1 MQLRAIAPGDR
12 YLRARPIEERICM
25 ARPRGDYAARRR
37 QVVLATCRLI
47 ARSGVEAAT
56 VRAVAHE
63 LGVATKA
70 VTRYFRSKE
79 ELLLLVLDYIIEEQ
93 IRFSTRHQG
102 SADDGSTLIRMLATA
117 LPTTAPV
124 RTGWRIW
131 VAFLGQAVGNPALQ
145 RHHRQRYDRLRT
157 LLLEWLTHFA
167 ESGAVPEAAA
177 TRASAD
183 YLLALIDG
191 IGVREAVNPR
201 SIPASRQRELL
212 ARAVASVVGES
223 GS

>member
-1 MQLRAIAPGDR
+1 
-12 YLRARPIEERICM
+12 M

-47 ARSGVEAAT
+47 AKSGVEAAT

-79 ELLLLVLDYIIEEQ
+79 ELLLLVLDYIIDEQ
-93 IRFSTRHQG
+93 ITFSTRHKG
-102 SADDGSTLIRMLATA
+102 PSDDVRALIRMLATA

-145 RHHRQRYDRLRT
+145 RHHRQRYDRLRSVV
-157 LLLEWLTHFA
+157 LEWLTHFA
-167 ESGAVPEAAA
+167 AGGAIPQAAA
-177 TRASAD
+177 SRASAD
-183 YLLALIDG
+183 HLLALLDG

-201 SIPASRQRELL
+201 SIPAARQREML
-212 ARAVASVVGES
+212 ARAFASVVG
-223 GS
+223 GN